1 MLLESHP
8 FLNWQ
13 LRRLILVEKQ
23 GRVLMETIH
32 EKPPGLEATQ
42 QFFDSLK
49 TMENVDSNVA
59 EIISQLHSSGQLN
72 AKNIVSALR
81 KSRAK
86 DSTSNDD

>member
-1 MLLESHP
+1 
-8 FLNWQ
+8 
-13 LRRLILVEKQ
+13 
-23 GRVLMETIH
+23 METIP

-49 TMENVDSNVA
+49 TTEDVDGNVA
-59 EIISQLHSSGQLN
+59 GILSQLYSSGQLN